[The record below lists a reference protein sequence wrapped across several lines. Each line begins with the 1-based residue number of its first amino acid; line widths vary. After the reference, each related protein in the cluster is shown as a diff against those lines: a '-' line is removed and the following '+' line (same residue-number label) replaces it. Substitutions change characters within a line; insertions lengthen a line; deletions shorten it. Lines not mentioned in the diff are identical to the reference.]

1 MIGALPHQPTSNINQ
16 EKIIKMQIIQRC
28 SSSFLKRLIKAQ
40 NASLLINKWQDN
52 HARICLKSIKA
63 KYVLWTSANWKDFFL
78 LKFGGRAVSPC
89 SLFRKKKD
97 PGGIKNAW
105 ANTGKFA
112 DVAHHMETNQ
122 DCLAL
127 GLSWFHR
134 GRQTKPTWE
143 EGDNERC
150 RQWGRL

>member
-1 MIGALPHQPTSNINQ
+1 ML
-16 EKIIKMQIIQRC
+16 RC
-28 SSSFLKRLIKAQ
+28 SSSFVKRLIKAQ
-40 NASLLINKWQDN
+40 NALLLINKRQNN
-52 HARICLKSIKA
+52 HACIRLKSIKA
-63 KYVLWTSANWKDFFL
+63 KYILWTSATWEDFFL
-78 LKFGGRAVSPC
+78 LKFGGRTVSVC
-89 SLFRKKKD
+89 SFVEKKRKKD

-127 GLSWFHR
+127 GLSWFHQ
-134 GRQTKPTWE
+134 GRHTKPTWE

-150 RQWGRL
+150 GQWGRL